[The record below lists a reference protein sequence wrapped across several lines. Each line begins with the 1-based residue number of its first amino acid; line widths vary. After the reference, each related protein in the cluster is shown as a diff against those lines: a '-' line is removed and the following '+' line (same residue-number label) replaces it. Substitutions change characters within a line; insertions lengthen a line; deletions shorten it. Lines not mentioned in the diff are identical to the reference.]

1 MKKIS
6 VILGALALGCVAML
20 TSCKNGAQDVNVV
33 NWDSM
38 YDGFDYIGDVAV
50 SASWGD
56 DLKDANPK
64 FKTTSASYGK
74 VKVSSSLVDTNYTT
88 YNLTLEGLDFECDN
102 SYIPNLAN
110 ELKYINIT
118 KIDGKDGYVCL
129 GYEGEQTVTV
139 DGDLDGSEFT
149 VTVSFIKDKSSVY
162 DYVKSFTVKF
172 TRR

>member
-74 VKVSSSLVDTNYTT
+74 VKVSSSMIDTNYTT
-88 YNLTLEGLDFECDN
+88 YDLELNGLEFESDFSMSGFAN
-102 SYIPNLAN
+102 NFNYIS
-110 ELKYINIT
+110 IT

>member
-33 NWDSM
+33 NWDSA

-56 DLKDANPK
+56 SLKDENPA
-64 FKTTSASYGK
+64 FKTTSKSYGI
-74 VKVSSSLVDTNYTT
+74 VKVYNSTGNTNYTT

-172 TRR
+172 TRK